1 MNIAIIPA
9 RGGSKR
15 IPLKNIKE
23 FNKIPMIVRTIR
35 TLRYSG
41 CFDQI
46 IVSTDSDKV
55 AETIYGESGVTLS
68 WRDPSLSGDS
78 ANTVDVVSAEV
89 SKLQLDSDAD
99 ICCVYAPNPFLHPDA
114 LKLGH
119 QALQIKPLPDYVSAV
134 TSYPFPVQ
142 RSLKLNDSTGFLC
155 MASPE
160 FMLTHSQ
167 NLEERFHETAQFWWG
182 KSETWLERKEMQ
194 NNVRG
199 IYIPRWMSQDVDTV
213 EDWVQAEIRWQ
224 VIEQLDLFVKY
235 EFSTNNII
243 M

>member
-15 IPLKNIKE
+15 VPLKNVKE
-23 FNKIPMIVRTIR
+23 FNGIPMIVRTIR
-35 TLRYSG
+35 TLKSSG

-46 IVSTDSDKV
+46 IVSTDSDKI
-55 AETIYGESGVTLS
+55 AETAELESGVTIS
-68 WRDPSLSGDS
+68 WRDPYLSGDS

-89 SKLQLDSDAD
+89 IKLGLDSSAD
-99 ICCVYAPNPFLHPDA
+99 ICCVYAPNPFLHPEA

-142 RSLKLNDSTGFLC
+142 RSLKQDNLTGFLC

-182 KSETWLERKEMQ
+182 KSKTWLERKDMQ

-199 IYIPRWMSQDVDTV
+199 IYIPRWMSQDVDTL
-213 EDWVQAEIRWQ
+213 EDWVQAEVRWQ
-224 VIEQLDLFVKY
+224 VMEQLRIFEKH
-235 EFSTNNII
+235 EFKTNHII